1 MSYLDGIKAGWNH
14 VPGTKTLT
22 HTSQADGSETLN
34 VKANIDPTGPS
45 FREVQA
51 GGPAGIEPTDTI
63 WFVWAATLATAMSRG
78 DLLAEEDETTWTILS
93 FSPVRAE
100 GEVVKWRCVC
110 REKVVAA

>member
-34 VKANIDPTGPS
+34 VKANIDAGGPS

-63 WFVWAATLATAMSRG
+63 WNVWAATLAAAPGRG
-78 DLLAEEDETTWTILS
+78 DILTEADGAEWTILT

-100 GEVVKWRCVC
+100 GEVIKWRCVC
-110 REKVVAA
+110 RERVVAA